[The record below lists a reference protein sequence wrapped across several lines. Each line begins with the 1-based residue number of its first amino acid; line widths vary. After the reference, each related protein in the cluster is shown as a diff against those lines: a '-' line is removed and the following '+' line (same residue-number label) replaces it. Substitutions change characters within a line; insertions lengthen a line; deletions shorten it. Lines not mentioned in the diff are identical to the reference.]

1 MNGFLE
7 AVGGPSTRGGP
18 SVGAAA
24 QVGAHRGDGLS
35 FGLQRECV
43 GVGGRGLAG
52 VGGRGLAGVGRGSHF
67 ECGYNKHTHSTSEG
81 CLHFLIQIRDN
92 LHGAGTVEVH
102 GSGQSRQ
109 TSWRWS

>member
-1 MNGFLE
+1 M
-7 AVGGPSTRGGP
+7 
-18 SVGAAA
+18 GAAA

-35 FGLQRECV
+35 FDLQRECV
-43 GVGGRGLAG
+43 G

-81 CLHFLIQIRDN
+81 CLHILIQIRDN

-102 GSGQSRQ
+102 SSGQSRQ

>member
-1 MNGFLE
+1 M
-7 AVGGPSTRGGP
+7 
-18 SVGAAA
+18 GAAA

-35 FGLQRECV
+35 FDLQRECV
-43 GVGGRGLAG
+43 G

-67 ECGYNKHTHSTSEG
+67 ECGYNKHI
-81 CLHFLIQIRDN
+81 LIQIRDN

-102 GSGQSRQ
+102 SSGQSRQ